1 MVDVE
6 QGGVVGV
13 EVLAYVGMDAGGTF
27 ALVTQVEVLA
37 VHGVHVGRGT
47 TEVTEVTFEVGQLGD
62 GLDLLEDALL
72 AA

>member
-37 VHGVHVGRGT
+37 VHGDHRGH
-47 TEVTEVTFEVGQLGD
+47 
-62 GLDLLEDALL
+62 
-72 AA
+72 